1 MKKETIASA
10 ISTVKMVA
18 EKALENETVRGTL
31 LGTYTN
37 GKPRSVIDAI
47 NGEIYSPE
55 DQLLITKRIKKHKKK
70 KKEKEAQGEKYAKI
84 DLDKLAFNFD
94 TNSDNE

>member
-1 MKKETIASA
+1 MKKETIVAA
-10 ISTVKMVA
+10 VTAVKAVA

-37 GKPRSVIDAI
+37 GKPRSVIDAV

-55 DQLLITKRIKKHKKK
+55 DQLLITKRIEKHKKK
-70 KKEKEAQGEKYAKI
+70 KKKKEERGEKYAKI
-84 DLDKLAFNFD
+84 DLSKLSFNFD
-94 TNSDNE
+94 TDSDSK